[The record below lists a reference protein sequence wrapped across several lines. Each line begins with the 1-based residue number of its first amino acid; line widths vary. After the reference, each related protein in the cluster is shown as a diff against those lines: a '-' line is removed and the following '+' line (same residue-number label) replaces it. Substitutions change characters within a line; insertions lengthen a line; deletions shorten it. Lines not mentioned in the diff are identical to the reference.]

1 MFSICIN
8 EKKIYICVLLT
19 AINCN
24 LSGSLAGTLAYP
36 ARAAAGGADGGG
48 GGVASAA
55 AAVARQR
62 LRVGGAGGGVDGAG
76 ADADDDGAPPRPV
89 GGA

>member
-55 AAVARQR
+55 AVARQR